1 MCEYASV
8 RESSRKFS
16 GRFAKVRESSRQSS
30 QEFATSSRKFSTS
43 SRHIRRFAKVRKSSR
58 PIRKFARVRK
68 SSREFARV
76 RKSSQ
81 QVRESSRQGS
91 QEFATSSRKFSKNSQ
106 VRMEVRKDT
115 RLVHIGYSKF
125 AAVYLRMEHF
135 TLRAPVGKSDGV
147 RTTVS
152 VKTLTVSSVEELNTR
167 SMSLHTRPCD
177 LLVTDDSHMSDAV
190 SSRALSTSRH
200 FWPRT
205 QMGLRSGVR
214 ARFDTVSST
223 EHRSPNAGR
232 VGT

>member
-1 MCEYASV
+1 MCEYARV

-16 GRFAKVRESSRQSS
+16 ANTRKFSGIFAKVRESSRQSS

-43 SRHIRRFAKVRKSSR
+43 SRHIRRFTKVRKSSR

-68 SSREFARV
+68 NSREFARV

-125 AAVYLRMEHF
+125 AAVYLRIVHV
-135 TLRAPVGKSDGV
+135 RPVMNLDGSNSFV
-147 RTTVS
+147 HRVA
-152 VKTLTVSSVEELNTR
+152 LELHSCQTR
-167 SMSLHTRPCD
+167 RREA
-177 LLVTDDSHMSDAV
+177 DAGYQ
-190 SSRALSTSRH
+190 SR
-200 FWPRT
+200 
-205 QMGLRSGVR
+205 
-214 ARFDTVSST
+214 
-223 EHRSPNAGR
+223 
-232 VGT
+232 